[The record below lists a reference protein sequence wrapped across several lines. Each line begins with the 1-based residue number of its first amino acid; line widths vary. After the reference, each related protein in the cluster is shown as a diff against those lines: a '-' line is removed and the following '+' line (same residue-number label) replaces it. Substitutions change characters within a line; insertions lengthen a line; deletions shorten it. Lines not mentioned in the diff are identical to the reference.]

1 MPTCL
6 ISRTCGRRCLAGRA
20 GSLPSCVWAALLD
33 ILGNEIGVWSNT
45 KLKKGGREHDVLV
58 ATARDRNDEDEDELL

>member
-1 MPTCL
+1 
-6 ISRTCGRRCLAGRA
+6 
-20 GSLPSCVWAALLD
+20 VWAALLD

-45 KLKKGGREHDVLV
+45 KLKKGGSEHDVLV